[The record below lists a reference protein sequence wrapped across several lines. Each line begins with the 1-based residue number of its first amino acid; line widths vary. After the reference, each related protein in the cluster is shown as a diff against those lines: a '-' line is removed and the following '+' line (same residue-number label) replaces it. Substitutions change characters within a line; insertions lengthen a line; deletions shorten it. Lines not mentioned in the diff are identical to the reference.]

1 MKKFHG
7 ILLGTIAALAA
18 ILAPA
23 QALAQDSQTPSPY
36 SMKGYGLLND
46 RTSAAQRAMGGVGYA
61 MRDSRQINVMNPA
74 SYSAID
80 TMTFLFDIG
89 ANVGLYRA
97 TEGNAKS
104 KTTLG
109 GLDYITMQ
117 VPIGRHMGAS
127 VGLLPYS
134 SVGYTFGDVIV
145 NGESAYQ
152 GNGGITEAYI
162 GFSGS
167 PVKGLS
173 LGVNAGYLF
182 GNIINDIFATDTLTA
197 GQSLYERVIK
207 VKSYNLQ
214 FGIQYSLLIKRNHRF
229 TVGLTYALGH
239 DLGGNAY
246 GVKYDISHEST
257 NPDTIG
263 YRKLKGGFSLPHTI
277 GAGLSYEYAGKLFV
291 EADYTYQPWKDAK
304 FDGIKD
310 FSAAETFNDR
320 SRFSLGAQYQDRQRG
335 SWLRRMAFRV
345 GGYYEKDYQTAGA
358 NSVKQYGITCGFGIP
373 TPVRTRINLG
383 FEWKHR
389 MSSPVATVTENY
401 YLFTLG
407 INLSENWF
415 VPSKIR

>member
-1 MKKFHG
+1 MKKIHRIIVG
-7 ILLGTIAALAA
+7 ALAA
-18 ILAPA
+18 LVAAIAPA
-23 QALAQDSQTPSPY
+23 ASFSQDSQTPSPY

-97 TEGNAKS
+97 FEGDAKS

-134 SVGYTFGDVIV
+134 SVGYSFGDVIV

-182 GNIINDIFATDTLTA
+182 GNIINDIFATDTLTGA
-197 GQSLYERVIK
+197 QSLYERVIK

-214 FGIQYSLLIKRNHRF
+214 FGLQYSYLFKRNHRL
-229 TVGLTYALGH
+229 TLGLTYTLGH
-239 DLGGNAY
+239 DLGGKTY
-246 GVKYDISHEST
+246 GMKYDITHEASDPK
-257 NPDTIG
+257 NLG
-263 YRKLKGGFSLPHTI
+263 ERKLKGGYTLPYTI
-277 GAGLSYEYAGKLFV
+277 GGGLSYDYAGKLFV

-304 FDGIKD
+304 FEGIKD

-320 SRFSLGAQYQDRQRG
+320 TRISLGAQYQDRQRG
-335 SWLRRMAFRV
+335 SWLRRVSYRM
-345 GGYYEKDYQTAGA
+345 GGYYEKDYLTVGA
-358 NSVKQYGITCGFGIP
+358 NNVKQYGITCGFGLP
-373 TPVRTRINLG
+373 TPVRTRVNIG

-389 MSSPVATVTENY
+389 ESSPAATVTENY